1 MSIRRPGW
9 PTCWPGSLG
18 TRPAGSTSSCRGTG
32 GHVRSLTVEQPDMAA
47 IAAVFT
53 IGHVARMLGEDE
65 DWLHD
70 LPIDMFPEDGCLPVC
85 GVGGDGGAPFTQS
98 GIECLKQITPD
109 KRAASNVPPPAKPT
123 E

>member
-18 TRPAGSTSSCRGTG
+18 TRPAGSTSFCHGTG
-32 GHVRSLTVEQPDMAA
+32 GHVRSLTVEPPDMAA
-47 IAAVFT
+47 IAAVST

-70 LPIDMFPEDGCLPVC
+70 LSIDMFPEDGCLHVY
-85 GVGGDGGAPFTQS
+85 GVGEDGVTAFTS
-98 GIECLKQITPD
+98 THRVLEANYRRRK
-109 KRAASNVPPPAKPT
+109 
-123 E
+123 

>member
-18 TRPAGSTSSCRGTG
+18 TRPAGSTSFCRGTG

-47 IAAVFT
+47 IATVFT

-65 DWLHD
+65 DWLFE
-70 LPIDMFPEDGCLPVC
+70 LSINVFPEDGCLH
-85 GVGGDGGAPFTQS
+85 
-98 GIECLKQITPD
+98 GIPPP
-109 KRAASNVPPPAKPT
+109 RAAFSGSCESPK
-123 E
+123 